1 LRFAPDV
8 SVRVATE
15 TVGGRKVEQNLHR
28 FRTPCCTPTVRL
40 NLDLALPDW
49 RDRDALARIEGG
61 LKGAAWDI
69 TWRIRAQHPTRM
81 RVYVRKSSYGMKQ
94 SINQSINQ
102 QERNNN
108 SWHPAAGANQF
119 EAIQSAESNTISIEL
134 VPHAHR
140 RLNPHLAPL
149 H

>member
-1 LRFAPDV
+1 MLHAHRLLESGPRAAHRRTAP
-8 SVRVATE
+8 
-15 TVGGRKVEQNLHR
+15 
-28 FRTPCCTPTVRL
+28 
-40 NLDLALPDW
+40 
-49 RDRDALARIEGG
+49 ARIPAT
-61 LKGAAWDI
+61 KGAARDI
-69 TWRIRAQHPTRM
+69 TAHSCANIRLE
-81 RVYVRKSSYGMKQ
+81 RVRVRELSYGMKQ

-140 RLNPHLAPL
+140 RLNPHLAPPHDAPRRL
-149 H
+149 ASRPRKGIHGAFMRDIQHE